1 MNARIQAGIDKHF
14 EEEEKENLIKQ
25 NLINSIWHRDHPI
38 KLQLRKIIQATP
50 REIIEKRFPGWTE
63 AQIIN
68 FHYSGGDINMG
79 PDDPD
84 LISIEE
90 AGSLPSAFYE
100 TFFPPLQI
108 HQPAQPQP
116 VQAHQ
121 LDQRLIG
128 PNPFGRLFRQDE
140 KPPDPTRPTTTTEGQ
155 TTSGPPE
162 PDRRLNQGPGDPR
175 PGTSSATG
183 TSHDLDRIRPE
194 LRTANFERAKYFG
207 NLNAE
212 EDAYF
217 QRTFHLQL
225 KLEELQRNEGNRKS
239 VFRKSKDKS

>member
-1 MNARIQAGIDKHF
+1 MESRIQAGVDKHF
-14 EEEEKENLIKQ
+14 KEEGKEELITE
-25 NLINSIWHRDHPI
+25 NLINSIWHCDHPI
-38 KLQLRKIIQATP
+38 KLKLREIIQATP

-90 AGSLPSAFYE
+90 AGSLPSAFYD

-116 VQAHQ
+116 VQA
-121 LDQRLIG
+121 QRLNQELIG

-140 KPPDPTRPTTTTEGQ
+140 KPPDPARSTTTTEGQ

-162 PDRRLNQGPGDPR
+162 PDG
-175 PGTSSATG
+175 
-183 TSHDLDRIRPE
+183 
-194 LRTANFERAKYFG
+194 
-207 NLNAE
+207 
-212 EDAYF
+212 
-217 QRTFHLQL
+217 
-225 KLEELQRNEGNRKS
+225 
-239 VFRKSKDKS
+239 